1 MCPQSLGIKKGYV
14 WRYMRK
20 SKKALSKSNG
30 TANNSAISV

>member
-1 MCPQSLGIKKGYV
+1 MCPQSLEIKKGCV

-30 TANNSAISV
+30 TVVSSAIGV